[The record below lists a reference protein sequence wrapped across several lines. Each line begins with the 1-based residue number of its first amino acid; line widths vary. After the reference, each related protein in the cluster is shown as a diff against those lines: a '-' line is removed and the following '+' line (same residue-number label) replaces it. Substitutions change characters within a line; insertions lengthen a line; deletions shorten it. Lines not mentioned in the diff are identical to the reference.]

1 MSPVRALLA
10 RELTLAIRSGGG
22 TVQALVFF
30 LIFITMMPFGIG
42 PNTELLAQI
51 APGALWL
58 GALFACL
65 LSLDR
70 IFQTDA
76 EDGTLEALALSP
88 LPLEFTVAI
97 KSFAHWLTTG
107 LPLTILS
114 PILAIS
120 LSLPPQRNRVVDGK
134 PSGWNPCAQP
144 AWNHRRGANFGTET
158 RRLAG
163 RNPDVATLHP
173 NADFWRARS
182 FRYCT
187 GQFAGCSICTVG
199 CAVTSDH
206 RIGPFCQRS
215 NLAHPVTVTLPS
227 PSSLNRDLCEPDGSR
242 YFILRILREQ
252 CSNCY
257 FLTEPDC

>member
-120 LSLPPQRNRVVDGK
+120 LSLPP
-134 PSGWNPCAQP
+134 SAIGWLMASLLVGTP
-144 AWNHRRGANFGTET
+144 ALSLLGTIGAGLTLGLKRGG
-158 RRLAG
+158 LL
-163 RNPDVATLHP
+163 VAIL
-173 NADFWRARS
+173 
-182 FRYCT
+182 
-187 GQFAGCSICTVG
+187 
-199 CAVTSDH
+199 
-206 RIGPFCQRS
+206 
-215 NLAHPVTVTLPS
+215 TLPLYIPTLIFGARAVSDIAQGNS
-227 PSSLNRDLCEPDGSR
+227 PVAAFALLAALSLAITGLAPFASAA
-242 YFILRILREQ
+242 ILRIQLR
-252 CSNCY
+252 
-257 FLTEPDC
+257 